1 MLSFTNAAYSL
12 LEEEG
17 APLSAL
23 KITKRA
29 LNRGLIVTEG
39 KTPHQTMWASLYLE
53 NKRRLTRGEV
63 PRFKQCKNNTW
74 GLSKWDD
81 A

>member
-1 MLSFTNAAYSL
+1 MPSFTNAAYSL

-17 APLSAL
+17 KPLSARE
-23 KITKRA
+23 ISKRA

-39 KTPHQTMWASLYLE
+39 KTPHQTMWTSLYLE
-53 NKRRLTRGEV
+53 NKRRLARGEV
-63 PRFKQCKNNTW
+63 PRFKQYKNRLW
-74 GLSKWDD
+74 GLRNWGD